1 MANYKKSD
9 SWLEILLLISILQ
22 NSWKWFL
29 PWTAQGVSDDLI
41 TSNGLKVTEEK
52 ISRDSSKML
61 LISWFADK
69 GVDKSIWR
77 CGKSREKGK
86 QTMKYE
92 PGRQWNSF
100 DYQCQCFVKCVE
112 LLSQQTGWKENT
124 QQSINQARKPAWE
137 WFTLTPNRPQKLIF
151 IGLKY
156 DWQSNRCAGTSN
168 DFIVV
173 CVSYLNREEFLCSL

>member
-29 PWTAQGVSDDLI
+29 PSTAQGVSDDLI

-77 CGKSREKGK
+77 RGKRQTNIEIWARTSMKLFWLSMSMLCEMCWVVESTDRVKG
-86 QTMKYE
+86 E
-92 PGRQWNSF
+92 SPA
-100 DYQCQCFVKCVE
+100 VH
-112 LLSQQTGWKENT
+112 
-124 QQSINQARKPAWE
+124 QSSPKACLRVIHFNAQSTTETHFYWIKVR
-137 WFTLTPNRPQKLIF
+137 LT
-151 IGLKY
+151 
-156 DWQSNRCAGTSN
+156 
-168 DFIVV
+168 
-173 CVSYLNREEFLCSL
+173 VSTI